1 MAPSEANIEA
11 SPVNKPAAN
20 EAHQLANKF
29 ILSHVQDK
37 LTADP
42 TSNHSDFL
50 HERAQAYDQ
59 LVSRLAQVQVAIP
72 STERQTQP
80 VEPDPESRWL
90 FLQQPV
96 EVVHRLD
103 ASVMKIALGTAQE
116 HDLGQSAT
124 LSEDALAALNTAMRQ
139 GEILWKLHSTHVIA
153 LSSSEAVKISISL
166 EMDEISNLQY
176 LNSLSLDIPIPQHLG
191 TLKSGERTYFFMSRA
206 PGQTLE
212 KLWPTLTTLHKASIQ
227 EQLAKILSSLR
238 SIPPPNPGEEN
249 GAQCIGSFVSGT
261 CRDVRR
267 ISRHCETPIHA
278 ETAFNEFLCRH
289 QGRTRTAWIK
299 MIQSSM
305 RADHKIVPTHGDLHP
320 RNIMV
325 AWYGDPRTTI
335 KVTGL
340 IDWQVSGWYPEYW
353 EYVKALS
360 TITPRDPVADWCDY
374 LPTNTIGCWPVEFS
388 LDLLIS
394 RWLG

>member
-59 LVSRLAQVQVAIP
+59 LVSRLAQVQVAVP

-90 FLQQPV
+90 LLQQPV

-124 LSEDALAALNTAMRQ
+124 LSEDTLAALNTAMRQ

-191 TLKSGERTYFFMSRA
+191 TLKSGERTHLFKNSWRRY
-206 PGQTLE
+206 
-212 KLWPTLTTLHKASIQ
+212 
-227 EQLAKILSSLR
+227 SLR
-238 SIPPPNPGEEN
+238 
-249 GAQCIGSFVSGT
+249 
-261 CRDVRR
+261 
-267 ISRHCETPIHA
+267 
-278 ETAFNEFLCRH
+278 
-289 QGRTRTAWIK
+289 
-299 MIQSSM
+299 
-305 RADHKIVPTHGDLHP
+305 
-320 RNIMV
+320 
-325 AWYGDPRTTI
+325 YGPFRPRTPAKKMAHNALVASFRVHAGMCEESLAIAKLLFMRKQRLTSSFA
-335 KVTGL
+335 VT
-340 IDWQVSGWYPEYW
+340 
-353 EYVKALS
+353 KAGHEQ
-360 TITPRDPVADWCDY
+360 P
-374 LPTNTIGCWPVEFS
+374 G
-388 LDLLIS
+388 
-394 RWLG
+394 